1 MINIHN
7 IHADVCNCI
16 FPSKIGIVHIQ
27 NDIFTSQNV
36 FLDIQNYI
44 MDIWNGFSFWISE
57 IKIMTS
63 NNWIVD
69 I

>member
-1 MINIHN
+1 MDIHN
-7 IHADVCNCI
+7 IYTVVHNCI
-16 FPSKIGIVHIQ
+16 FPSKIAVVHIQ
-27 NDIFTSQNV
+27 NYIFTSQNV

-57 IKIMTS
+57 IIIMTS
-63 NNWIVD
+63 KNWIVD

>member
-1 MINIHN
+1 MTRNDEIADFHKMYFGYVSSHN
-7 IHADVCNCI
+7 STFGMA
-16 FPSKIGIVHIQ
+16 
-27 NDIFTSQNV
+27 
-36 FLDIQNYI
+36 
-44 MDIWNGFSFWISE
+44 FSFWISE